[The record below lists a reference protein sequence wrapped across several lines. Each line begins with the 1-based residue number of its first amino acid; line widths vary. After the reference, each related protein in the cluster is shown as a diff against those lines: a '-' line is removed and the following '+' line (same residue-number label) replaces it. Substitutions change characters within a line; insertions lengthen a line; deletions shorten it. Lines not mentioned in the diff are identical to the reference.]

1 MSQKIRTLLIEDSGL
16 MRILISDLLRR
27 DPEITVVDTAT
38 NGKEGI
44 EKAGRHKP
52 DVVITDMVM
61 PEYDGLYVVKH
72 IMKNMP
78 MPVIVLSA
86 LEKTD
91 PKVFDALHAGAFDFV
106 DKPRENVATQLKEHN
121 YPLLSM
127 VKAAVAANAGSLIRQ
142 KAKKNNNHH
151 HTFGQLLNYD
161 IIAIGASTGGPGAI
175 ESILKMLPAN
185 LSVPVVIAQHMPERF
200 LESFAVRLNNYSPLP
215 VKLAQKGD
223 ILQGGTIYIAPGHS
237 NMKVGYH
244 PGTGEPFISFSKKIF
259 KEFNYPSVDC
269 LFESVA
275 TTFGKRALGVV
286 LTGMGKDGTEGL
298 KAIAKSGG
306 FTLAQDEASSVVFGM
321 PKNAWENGAAQRL
334 VKLHEIPAF
343 LVSCLS

>member
-27 DPEITVVDTAT
+27 DPKIEVVDTAN
-38 NGKEGI
+38 NGKDGI
-44 EKAGRHKP
+44 EKVRMHKP

-61 PEYDGLYVVKH
+61 PEYDGLYVVQR
-72 IMKNMP
+72 IMKEMLT
-78 MPVIVLSA
+78 PVIVLSA

-106 DKPRENVATQLKEHN
+106 DKPKENIATQLKQGN
-121 YPLLSM
+121 YPLLAM
-127 VKAAVAANAGSLIRQ
+127 VKAAAATNVASLIKQ
-142 KAKKNNNHH
+142 KVNRNNNHH
-151 HTFGQLLNYD
+151 HTFGQQLNYD

-175 ESILKMLPAN
+175 EAILNKLPTN

-200 LESFAVRLNNYSPLP
+200 LESFALRLNNSTPLP
-215 VKLAQKGD
+215 VKLARKGD
-223 ILQGGTIYIAPGHS
+223 ILRGGTIYMAPGHS
-237 NMKVGYH
+237 NMKINKH
-244 PGTGEPFISFSKKIF
+244 PISGDPFVTFSKRTF

-275 TTFGKRALGVV
+275 ATFGKKAIGVI

-298 KAIAKSGG
+298 KAISNSGG
-306 FTLAQDEASSVVFGM
+306 FTIAQDEQSSVVFGM
-321 PKNAWENGAAQRL
+321 PKNAWEAGAAKRI
-334 VKLHEIPAF
+334 VKLHEIPGF